1 MGKLET
7 LAETTEDKA
16 KLAELAEHQM
26 VTVRYAVLNNRNVT
40 YDILVTLSNDGNRDI
55 AETAK
60 RLLGGFSESN
70 SSKSD
75 AKVEVQD
82 QTYVA
87 RISQSFDEAVINLE
101 KLQSRANSF
110 MGFTLFTLIAGI
122 LIVFISL
129 GIGLSSYEGLFGSAA
144 AGFFFFGI
152 VLLQLA
158 FVFAVG
164 YIFTSTMA
172 QHAAVNYHLAN
183 RSES

>member
-1 MGKLET
+1 MSKLET
-7 LAETTEDKA
+7 LAETTENKA

-60 RLLGGFSESN
+60 RLLDGFSGSKSSN
-70 SSKSD
+70 SD
-75 AKVEVQD
+75 AKEEVKD
-82 QTYVA
+82 QAHVA
-87 RISQSFDEAVINLE
+87 RISQSFDEGVISLE
-101 KLQSRANSF
+101 KLQNRASSF
-110 MGFTLFTLIAGI
+110 MGFTLFALIAGV

-144 AGFFFFGI
+144 AGFFLFGI
-152 VLLQLA
+152 VLLQLS

-172 QHAAVNYHLAN
+172 QHAAVNYHLAQKN
-183 RSES
+183 N